1 MAFAVCEVQ
10 EFGQIAVAIEP
21 HMQLDGPFG
30 LAECGPWKNREAQID
45 NRGIEE
51 IQLAVELEAVPGRE
65 LAALLDEFVE
75 YGFIQGSGLLFIDP
89 GKGCS

>member
-10 EFGQIAVAIEP
+10 EFGQIAIAIQP
-21 HMQLDGPFG
+21 HMQLDGPLG

-65 LAALLDEFVE
+65 LAALLEQLVE
-75 YGFIQGSGLLFIDP
+75 DRLVQGSGLLFIDP
-89 GKGCS
+89 GKGWP

>member
-10 EFGQIAVAIEP
+10 EFGQIAIAIQP
-21 HMQLDGPFG
+21 HMQLDGPLG
-30 LAECGPWKNREAQID
+30 LAECGPWKNRETQID

-51 IQLAVELEAVPGRE
+51 IQLAVEPEAVPGRE
-65 LAALLDEFVE
+65 LTALLEQLVE
-75 YGFIQGSGLLFIDP
+75 DRLVQGSGLLFIDP

>member
-10 EFGQIAVAIEP
+10 EFGQIAIAIEP
-21 HMQLDGPFG
+21 HMQLDGPLG
-30 LAECGPWKNREAQID
+30 LAKCGPWKNREAQID

-51 IQLAVELEAVPGRE
+51 IQLAVEPEAVPGRE
-65 LAALLDEFVE
+65 LTALLEQLVE
-75 YGFIQGSGLLFIDP
+75 DRPVQGSGLLFIDP

>member
-1 MAFAVCEVQ
+1 MWPGENG
-10 EFGQIAVAIEP
+10 ET
-21 HMQLDGPFG
+21 
-30 LAECGPWKNREAQID
+30 QID

-51 IQLAVELEAVPGRE
+51 IQPAVVELEAVPGGE
-65 LAALLDEFVE
+65 LAALLEEFVE